1 MPPAQKKET
10 GAERDSMLK
19 KGSLVSVETSGRTQS
34 GLEVLDFDDKFIKLR
49 WNPAFPPNT
58 ETVLVPWD
66 RFVIGLD
73 GER

>member
-1 MPPAQKKET
+1 MPPAQKKEAAPQ
-10 GAERDSMLK
+10 GLLK
-19 KGSLVSVETSGRTQS
+19 IGSFISVETSGRTQS

>member
-1 MPPAQKKET
+1 MPPVQKKEAAPQ
-10 GAERDSMLK
+10 GLLK
-19 KGSLVSVETSGRTQS
+19 IGSFISVETSGRTQS

-66 RFVIGLD
+66 RFVVGLD

>member
-1 MPPAQKKET
+1 MPPAQKKEAAPQ
-10 GAERDSMLK
+10 GLLK
-19 KGSLVSVETSGRTQS
+19 IGSFVSVETSGRTQS

-66 RFVIGLD
+66 RFVVGLD

>member
-1 MPPAQKKET
+1 MPPVQKKEAAPQ
-10 GAERDSMLK
+10 GLLK
-19 KGSLVSVETSGRTQS
+19 IGSFISVETSGRTQS
-34 GLEVLDFDDKFIKLR
+34 GLEVLDFDDRFIKLR

-66 RFVIGLD
+66 RFVVGLD

>member
-1 MPPAQKKET
+1 MPPAQKKEAAPQ
-10 GAERDSMLK
+10 GLLK
-19 KGSLVSVETSGRTQS
+19 IGSFISVETSGRTQS

-66 RFVIGLD
+66 RFVVGLD